1 MVLGATRRTNSEL
14 GCLGAVAEL
23 MGAVGVIISLLYLAQ
38 QIRLSSEQ
46 TKRNSLIVR
55 GTAYQQ
61 FRQQVNTVVA
71 LRVGDPEV
79 ADIWEKGLKD
89 MDSLNPQ
96 ERSRFGGLLFMMAGN
111 WESQYYLK
119 QGGIIDEKMGAD
131 RKMVI
136 DAPGFKQW
144 WKLRRDAY
152 DVEFRDHIE
161 EGMSRDA

>member
-1 MVLGATRRTNSEL
+1 MNWDAVGAI
-14 GCLGAVAEL
+14 AEL
-23 MGAVGVIISLLYLAQ
+23 IGALGVIISLLYLAQ

-71 LRVGDPEV
+71 LRVSDPDV
-79 ADIWEKGLKD
+79 ADIWERGLID
-89 MDSLNPQ
+89 MESLDAQ
-96 ERSRFGGLLFMMAGN
+96 DRSRFSGLIFMMAGN

-119 QGGIIDEKMGAD
+119 QSGILDEKMGAD

-136 DAPGFKQW
+136 NSPGFRQW
-144 WKLRRDAY
+144 WELRKGTY
-152 DVEFRDHIE
+152 DIDFRNHIE
-161 EGMSRDA
+161 EGMHSEA